1 MEGGKKVAIAVVL
14 ILVIVAAVFFQ
25 LKRSGT
31 IGGPQP
37 PKWVLER
44 KSWKICNQAPY
55 ESEELMYKE
64 WKSRGHKEGKYKD
77 NTGNYTMVS
86 RMKCAACEEWIPTPE
101 MPRVEPR
108 TGDTPGDPEQMDDRM
123 AEEEKLRR
131 EYKCP
136 KCGEL
141 AMSEMGPP
149 R

>member
-31 IGGPQP
+31 IGGPRP
-37 PKWVLER
+37 PDWVLER
-44 KSWKICNQAPY
+44 KSWKISNQAPY

-77 NTGNYTMVS
+77 KSGNYTMVS
-86 RMKCAACEEWIPTPE
+86 RIKCAACEEWIPVPE
-101 MPRVEPR
+101 MPSRAEPVE
-108 TGDTPGDPEQMDDRM
+108 GATPDDPEAMDSWM
-123 AEEEKLRR
+123 AEKEKVMR

-136 KCGEL
+136 KCGEF
-141 AMSEMGPP
+141 AISEMEL
-149 R
+149 